1 MMPRLALLCLNLL
14 QLAERN
20 PIMSKTANQSLFLY
34 IGFMIWLVFSAAW
47 VNADC
52 YSDCMALYGCE
63 SSIDSSYCSGTSARC
78 STECRNSANNKSYGA
93 IAYSAIDGA
102 YGYSDRW
109 DNQEKAERTAL
120 KYCSENG
127 SGCEI
132 IVWFYN
138 SCGAVAADGNTVT
151 WGQDTSETEAKRKA
165 LDECRRRAG
174 GQNCEIKISH
184 CSP

>member
-1 MMPRLALLCLNLL
+1 
-14 QLAERN
+14 
-20 PIMSKTANQSLFLY
+20 
-34 IGFMIWLVFSAAW
+34 
-47 VNADC
+47 
-52 YSDCMALYGCE
+52 MALYGCE

-78 STECRNSANNKSYGA
+78 STECRNSPNNKSYGA
-93 IAYSAIDGA
+93 IAYSAINGA

-109 DNQEKAERTAL
+109 DNQENAEKTAL
-120 KYCSENG
+120 KYCSEHG
-127 SGCEI
+127 SGCEM

-151 WGQDTSETEAKRKA
+151 WGQETSETEAKRKA
-165 LDECRRRAG
+165 LDECRRAG